1 MISEDKNE
9 NGNPKMTNDTS
20 LNQYDN
26 RIGDPYNLPDSN
38 NRSPWQ
44 QQDSTSTEHSPNS
57 TQDGSIELTN
67 QVEEEETNGNNS
79 EEGVIPF
86 QKRNSFRYIKK
97 NALKQGQQ
105 NNRKRNQQGLNKR
118 PLKMADIREL
128 HKSKSWQKGSWFSF
142 QFEIKFIRGA
152 SNINMQL

>member
-9 NGNPKMTNDTS
+9 SGNPKMTNDTS

-26 RIGDPYNLPDSN
+26 RTGDPYNLPDSN

-44 QQDSTSTEHSPNS
+44 QQDSLSTEHSPNS
-57 TQDGSIELTN
+57 TQDGSIEVTN

-86 QKRNSFRYIKK
+86 QKRNSFKYIKK

-128 HKSKSWQKGSWFSF
+128 HKSKSWQKGSWFST
-142 QFEIKFIRGA
+142 
-152 SNINMQL
+152 